1 MSFSEFLSRLEDS
14 RRKQKKNHKK
24 IFFLENLSHTHMSS
38 GKRIWNNLLRDDS
51 SDSLHESDCMVAKT
65 PGIIPTRTRR
75 RRTLSGNVA
84 SASKKSAI
92 RRSRNEG
99 NKMKSI
105 IEGYLVKRGKGYMST
120 LKWRKRFFRLT
131 GGPPYQLQ
139 YFRKNDV
146 QCRRMI
152 RQFTIQPGCYVERL
166 NLNSFRIRFP
176 DKNQGRSK
184 LDLSGETEKH
194 CMIWLTTISRVI
206 QDVNTKTKVE
216 QLKHSLHELREENHR
231 LATERYSKRA
241 SRYWKIGGTRCWCSK
256 CITRTIKT
264 LEHRCSSQECR
275 TRTRMRGSISNFQSS
290 VCYETSTLL

>member
-1 MSFSEFLSRLEDS
+1 
-14 RRKQKKNHKK
+14 
-24 IFFLENLSHTHMSS
+24 MSS

-51 SDSLHESDCMVAKT
+51 SDSMHESDCMVAKT
-65 PGIIPTRTRR
+65 PGIIPTRTRRR

-99 NKMKSI
+99 NKMKSL

-139 YFRKNDV
+139 YFCKNDV

-176 DKNQGRSK
+176 DKSQGRSK

-206 QDVNTKTKVE
+206 QDVNNKTKVE
-216 QLKHSLHELREENHR
+216 QLKHSFYELREENHR
-231 LATERYSKRA
+231 LATEMYSKRA
-241 SRYWKIGGTRCWCSK
+241 SRYWKIGGAWCGCSK
-256 CITRTIKT
+256 
-264 LEHRCSSQECR
+264 
-275 TRTRMRGSISNFQSS
+275 
-290 VCYETSTLL
+290 